1 MYDHTSVPAGLSIG
15 TVADRCVQR
24 ASAASAEVAP
34 RSVTT
39 GATNLSPSGWST
51 KHIYVGS
58 VALDWLTLTTF
69 DRVAFAEAV
78 RLIGLHTV
86 ASARVEANVMQ
97 YRGAKGDGYF
107 FGAGFQAGVEHFML
121 RLSGSVAQSFF
132 LAAVNYPRM
141 LERFKATRIDV
152 QYTHDGVPD
161 VRLGEVGELLR
172 VAEWASHKGRRPKVD
187 YFSNDDGLDTLYIGS
202 RSSVRLQRIYVKP
215 IDNHPHLRWEVEY
228 KEDLAVN
235 LWSVLLQ
242 VGVSALPGIL
252 SGEMAVVP
260 LAACSELALLAAAVG
275 AMPVRLKLR
284 RDDGDAM
291 SSVCWLYSSVLPC
304 VRRLQSED
312 SKVQYFVREFLLR
325 AFLGDGSELPP
336 VPPGLDVNK
345 WLDEWELNV

>member
-1 MYDHTSVPAGLSIG
+1 MYDHTPNPAGLSIG
-15 TVADRCVQR
+15 AFAKSDVPRTGV
-24 ASAASAEVAP
+24 ASAGVVP
-34 RSVTT
+34 RTVTT
-39 GATNLSPSGWST
+39 GATNLPPSGWST

-69 DRVAFAEAV
+69 DRVAFSWAV
-78 RLIGLHTV
+78 RLLGKHTA
-86 ASARVEANVMQ
+86 ASSRLEANIMQ

-107 FGAGFQAGVEHFML
+107 FGTGFQAGVEHFMV

-132 LAAVNYPRM
+132 LAAANYPRM

-187 YFSNDDGLDTLYIGS
+187 YFSNDSGLDTLYIGS

-215 IDNHPHLRWEVEY
+215 IDNHPYLRWEVEY
-228 KEDLAVN
+228 KEDLAAN
-235 LWSVLLQ
+235 LWLVLLQ

-260 LAACSELALLAAAVG
+260 LAACSELAVLAAAVG

-291 SSVCWLYSSVLPC
+291 GAVCWLYSSVLPC

-325 AFLGDGSELPP
+325 AFLGDGSDLPP
-336 VPPGLDVNK
+336 VPPGLEVEN